1 MMRYAATYAD
11 TWNTMSF
18 AAEFDD
24 QLAESEDRMSRMTGY
39 CEAVGRDPETLRRSY
54 LMFDAKARLS
64 GGQISYYDS
73 PRAFADMAGRLL
85 DLGFT
90 ELGLYYPLLASQ
102 VPHLRQSPKK

>member
-54 LMFDAKARLS
+54 LMFDAKARPS